1 MKYIFTCDCI
11 LTKPEIWR
19 KKVKKYQIIGLLLL
33 YVCMGL
39 WIWLGMKFN
48 KPILVICFEKNSLNT
63 TLVIIF
69 NYLLILSY
77 INLFTFWFLVL
88 KIVKFNSPR
97 LSNLGKYN
105 SIFYKLHVAY

>member
-39 WIWLGMKFN
+39 
-48 KPILVICFEKNSLNT
+48 
-63 TLVIIF
+63 
-69 NYLLILSY
+69 
-77 INLFTFWFLVL
+77 
-88 KIVKFNSPR
+88 
-97 LSNLGKYN
+97 
-105 SIFYKLHVAY
+105 